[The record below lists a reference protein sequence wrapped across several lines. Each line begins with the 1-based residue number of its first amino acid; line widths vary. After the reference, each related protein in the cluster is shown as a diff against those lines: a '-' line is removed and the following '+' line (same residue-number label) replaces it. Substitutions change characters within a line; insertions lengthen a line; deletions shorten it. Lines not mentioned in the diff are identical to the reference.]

1 LSVVYHWITQIIM
14 LIMLA
19 IVLEMLLPNDS
30 FKRYVHMVIGL
41 VLIVALLSPIMKLFN
56 TPAEEILKSIHL
68 PQQEDPL
75 KKSINDNKKV
85 IESNLTSYIQQQTAV
100 QMKNYVQ
107 KELMARFH
115 VAIEDIEPE
124 ITPDKTDAPVASVKV
139 VLGQAA
145 SDETIH
151 NVEPV
156 KEVHIAVTEQKSS
169 KNDSSEERIGQ
180 NVKVRQFLAEKW
192 GLSPEQIALQWK
204 ESS

>member
-1 LSVVYHWITQIIM
+1 
-14 LIMLA
+14 
-19 IVLEMLLPNDS
+19 
-30 FKRYVHMVIGL
+30 
-41 VLIVALLSPIMKLFN
+41 
-56 TPAEEILKSIHL
+56 
-68 PQQEDPL
+68 
-75 KKSINDNKKV
+75 
-85 IESNLTSYIQQQTAV
+85 
-100 QMKNYVQ
+100 
-107 KELMARFH
+107 MARFH